1 MKERRE
7 ILFRNR
13 NEWRK
18 WLRDNHSTESEIWL
32 VYYKAHIQKE
42 AIRYEEAVEEALC
55 FGWIDSQVRRIDD
68 EKYMQRYTPRRD
80 DSNWSASNK
89 ARVKKLIQQGLMTQA
104 GLEKIE
110 IARRNN
116 AWDRLTE
123 IEEEIHIPDDLEAAF
138 SVNPTAKENYNNLAP
153 SHKKQYLWW
162 LKSAKRA
169 ATRKKRIREIVARM
183 EANIKPG

>member
-1 MKERRE
+1 MKK
-7 ILFRNR
+7 ILFRDR
-13 NEWRK
+13 NAWREW
-18 WLRDNHSTESEIWL
+18 LQINHSTESEVWL
-32 VYYKAHIQKE
+32 VYYKVHVKKESIQ
-42 AIRYEEAVEEALC
+42 YNEAVEEALC

-80 DSNWSASNK
+80 DSNWSTSNK
-89 ARVKKLIQQGLMTQA
+89 ARVRKLIQQGLMTQA

-110 IARRNN
+110 IAKRNK

-123 IEEEIHIPDDLEAAF
+123 IEEEMRVPDDLAAAF
-138 SVNPTAKENYNNLAP
+138 SANPTAESNYNNLAP

-162 LKSAKRA
+162 LKSTKQA
-169 ATRKKRIREIVARM
+169 ATRQKRIREIIARM